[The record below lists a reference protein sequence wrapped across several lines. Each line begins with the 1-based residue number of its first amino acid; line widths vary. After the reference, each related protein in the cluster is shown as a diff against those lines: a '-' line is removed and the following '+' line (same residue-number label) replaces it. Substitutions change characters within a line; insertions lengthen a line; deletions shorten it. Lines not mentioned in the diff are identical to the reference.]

1 MPFDPDA
8 PLPQVTDLEQL
19 SAQERMTLARQALYD
34 LERMA
39 LQARGTYEILA
50 FLLGVSADDVAEV
63 QDRAE
68 ADDLAEV
75 EADGRPAVGTDRRLA
90 PKRPKE
96 AERNLSGASESR
108 YARLRRSE
116 GQWRKG
122 NVDSYSARALQSPGD
137 PRRTRR
143 PFSTAC

>member
-75 EADGRPAVGTDRRLA
+75 ARPRPTGSWHRPPASAKA
-90 PKRPKE
+90 PKR
-96 AERNLSGASESR
+96 G
-108 YARLRRSE
+108 
-116 GQWRKG
+116 
-122 NVDSYSARALQSPGD
+122 
-137 PRRTRR
+137 
-143 PFSTAC
+143 